1 MPLSLLALLT
11 LTRSYPIIKS
21 YNRANHTFIGLELT
35 NYKIQKLQIKFHK
48 FEKNFYFSFSQH
60 RTTQFFSVWNP
71 PIAQVNIHNSKSN
84 SLKNVTL
91 LSKKV
96 RSKKLLKQE
105 IKERQD
111 ISLNKHLPIV
121 YFSLSSSTGLSLF
134 LIKPSFDFDRKQNS

>member
-96 RSKKLLKQE
+96 RSKKTPETRDQRATRHLVKQT
-105 IKERQD
+105 
-111 ISLNKHLPIV
+111 
-121 YFSLSSSTGLSLF
+121 STNCLF
-134 LIKPSFDFDRKQNS
+134 QPFFINRFIAFFDKTII